1 MISIPCLT
9 HCLTDRFER
18 ACAQTRRPRRLAS
31 LTAITI
37 SSSDIGDSSAPV
49 GVIASPERLSLIR
62 STPYL
67 MKVRTI
73 RRMSSGPVEIAPKLI
88 SGSRRCGG
96 RGERARAGGDPPNA
110 VALQEHLAGEGA
122 VAAAVED
129 ACAGEQDICHGDL
142 PKWRRWCQRR
152 RPEVDL
158 DSIPISVVARKTPP
172 APPPF

>member
-1 MISIPCLT
+1 MLSLVCLAPCWP
-9 HCLTDRFER
+9 EGPGR
-18 ACAQTRRPRRLAS
+18 AWAQTRLPRRLAS
-31 LTAITI
+31 LAAMTI

-96 RGERARAGGDPPNA
+96 VGVAGAAGGAGPRAVGGDGGAGARAGVWGVA
-110 VALQEHLAGEGA
+110 V
-122 VAAAVED
+122 
-129 ACAGEQDICHGDL
+129 
-142 PKWRRWCQRR
+142 
-152 RPEVDL
+152 
-158 DSIPISVVARKTPP
+158 
-172 APPPF
+172 